1 MKNTFVKVLSIV
13 MALMMVVGTFSTL
26 AVFAEDKCEHTKGVL
41 VEKHDPTCAEVGYS
55 VWKCDLCGENWQ
67 PEDEVK
73 LPSADLHKYEDVDAV
88 EANCL
93 TNAFSAGKKCVNPG
107 CGDVLEGCVEAVGTR
122 VEHQF
127 VATITEADCLNPG
140 KVVRTCK
147 ICNLTAEKIKDD
159 GKYMGGQAWLDK
171 YEAEWKEEIKT
182 PALNP
187 DHANLTW
194 TVVEA
199 PKQVEGD
206 CLAGKAEGF
215 CEVCKTVIRTA
226 EIPAIHTE
234 YTLNPENHDCGEYDS
249 TVKACENCH
258 KILTPNADE
267 HKMENAGKHENT
279 TPIFATP
286 NGDYDYETTVDGL
299 SLPEKPEGG
308 KFTLVELKGYGYE
321 VGDTLATEATCD
333 KPGSALVQCECGAIF
348 TKVLEADH
356 DYTGVAYEYN
366 EPKEC
371 TQAYTKTRECN
382 NCDYVDIV
390 VLVEAAETECNL
402 VVVPHDAEVAQGE
415 KKSKLPGCTTN
426 GYTYSKCENKTCM
439 GDACTAD
446 LTNAYV
452 DAVGHNWS
460 APVLVSGICNGGV
473 YRKFC
478 TTENCDGGE
487 NKAECA
493 VEGCTHGDV
502 ATCTMSGDVV
512 AQPETITDC
521 AWGAKVTVAATC
533 HAVAY
538 SYIPCTVCDNEK
550 ERADVEGSVVNPD
563 NHVYATDAQLKAFV
577 EGEIDEDVLEAKY
590 ADVDEAEREAA
601 YWLGEFGIEGFDKGV
616 ASTCTVAGK
625 IHIKCIYCSM
635 DVADTAK
642 TVVAPLKDHTPIPGA
657 GVEKD
662 SNGAFVRVIES
673 AIEMKCDTVGYA
685 ADGEYCSVC
694 GLEKKAPTKTTFDP
708 TDVNQI
714 NSHKGTVTL
723 YKAYEATCEK
733 AGYSIYDTTCCGR
746 VTVATSDGV
755 AEHRYTKVYGYDD
768 ADCLNDGHHAYL
780 GCVWCGKFKTMI
792 DENAEP
798 AAAYACT
805 CGMDVN
811 HLELALVENYIIPA
825 LGHDFTSED
834 AKIPAVR
841 STCDRYGDDSTKWN
855 KAGTYEY
862 YDCTRCDYTK
872 FGDKVYSDSAED
884 REAFELAIAEPAHY
898 GKYLQFFKGA
908 DATCTENA
916 IIEGTYCTVCEK
928 DAWIDPDTKT
938 NHEGTTVDLPINL
951 VMGEDSQY
959 DILDCTKDTCIVTRC
974 TKCGWY
980 EADYDEAINTA
991 HNFPA
996 DWTPVDA
1003 AQNQTCYVDSK
1014 KVKQCED
1021 CVNGKLE
1028 EVTTKATG
1036 HYTTKGVT
1044 GGEKFFFD
1052 YSCNKINDFKD
1063 YECDVCYQSYIELLG
1078 VNGENVVHD
1087 EVKIDI
1093 PATCTEGGIYVLKC
1107 RNNCNFTDDAFKKYN
1122 LESVNITTNDLGG
1135 HKPNHEDSVII
1146 EDLAP
1151 TLEQDGRFVYVCGVC
1166 GETITEIIAAS
1177 LAVDSVI
1184 VPEYEVYSSGN
1195 VVNAIVSITADE
1207 FSFNTLTIDVI
1218 SGLKLVDFEMLAS
1231 FDVNVSAF
1239 INADGDV
1246 VIFAEDTLTGD
1257 YQNATFAGGE
1267 NVALIKLTFAISKF
1281 AAGEYTF
1288 ATEIKTA
1295 EIYNADEEA
1304 LEAVNLVDAD
1314 EDETAKIT
1322 VTAPGNFNGD
1332 KNIDARDL
1340 ASFLPALANAVLSGE
1355 VENKYD
1361 LNNDGKVDFTDVAG
1375 LRAYIAD
1382 GLSLKSYLAMTGEDV
1397 DAALASNAAPV
1408 FVDNNGAIINLDES
1422 TRKMLFANAMKAVI
1436 DTYTV
1441 DEYTA
1446 LCEKVGAEDLT
1457 SLIGIIVKLASQ
1469 EAIEEPTVEYRSIVF
1484 TASVV
1489 YIRGAR
1495 VETINY

>member
-1 MKNTFVKVLSIV
+1 MKNTFVKVLSFV
-13 MALMMVVGTFSTL
+13 MALMMVVGTFGTL
-26 AVFAEDKCEHTKGVL
+26 AVFAEDKCDHNKGVL
-41 VEKHDPTCAEVGYS
+41 VEKHDPTCVEVGYS

-67 PEDEVK
+67 PKDEVK

-107 CGDVLEGCVEAVGTR
+107 CDEVLEGCVEAVGTR

-147 ICNLTAEKIKDD
+147 ICNLTAEKIKED
-159 GKYMGGQAWLDK
+159 GKYMGGQAWIDK
-171 YEAEWKEEIKT
+171 YNAEWKEEIKT
-182 PALNP
+182 LPLNP

-215 CEVCKTVIRTA
+215 CEVCKTVVRTA

-279 TPIFATP
+279 TPIFATQS
-286 NGDYDYETTVDGL
+286 GDYDYERTVDGL

-321 VGDTLATEATCD
+321 VGDKLATKATCAQ
-333 KPGSALVQCECGAIF
+333 PGSALVQCECGAIF

-356 DYTGVAYEYN
+356 DYTGVAYKYN
-366 EPKEC
+366 EPKKC
-371 TQAYTKTRECN
+371 TDAYTKTRKCN
-382 NCDYVDIV
+382 NCDYVDTV

-402 VVVPHDAEVAQGE
+402 VVVPHDAGDDVPVG

-460 APVLVSGICNGGV
+460 APVLVSGHCNGGA

-478 TTENCDGGE
+478 TTANCDGGE

-493 VEGCTHGDV
+493 VDGCNHGDLV
-502 ATCTMSGDVV
+502 TCTMGGEVV

-533 HAVAY
+533 HDVAY
-538 SYIPCTVCDNEK
+538 SYIPCTVCDNVK
-550 ERADVEGSVVNPD
+550 DMANVEGSVVNPD
-563 NHVYATDAQLKAFV
+563 NHVFATDAQLKGFV
-577 EGEIDEDVLEAKY
+577 QGTVQAGEY
-590 ADVDEAEREAA
+590 
-601 YWLGEFGIEGFDKGV
+601 GIVGFDKGV

-625 IHIKCIYCSM
+625 IHIQCIYCGM
-635 DVADTAK
+635 NVVDTSK
-642 TVVAPLKDHTPIPGA
+642 TVDAPLKDHVYIPGA
-657 GVEKD
+657 GVNKD
-662 SNGAFVRVIES
+662 SNGAFTSVITS
-673 AIEMKCDTVGYA
+673 AIVMKCDTVGYA

-708 TDVNQI
+708 TDVDQI

-755 AEHRYTKVYGYDD
+755 AGHKYTKVYPYDP

-798 AAAYACT
+798 AAAYDCT

-825 LGHDFTSED
+825 LGHDFTSD
-834 AKIPAVR
+834 GAKVPAVR
-841 STCDRYGDDSTKWN
+841 STCDRYGDDPTMWN

-862 YDCTRCDYTK
+862 FKCMHKNADGSDCGYTK
-872 FGDKVYSDSAED
+872 FGDKVYSDSKED
-884 REAFELAIAEPAHY
+884 RDAFALAIAEPAHY

-951 VMGEDSQY
+951 VMGKDGQY

-1036 HYTTKGVT
+1036 HYTTKGVE

-1078 VNGENVVHD
+1078 ENGENVVHD
-1087 EVKIDI
+1087 KVEIDI

-1122 LESVNITTNDLGG
+1122 LVSVNITTDDLGG
-1135 HKPNHEDSVII
+1135 HKPNHKDSVII

-1184 VPEYEVYSSGN
+1184 APEYAVYSSGN
-1195 VVNAIVSITADE
+1195 VVNAIVTITADE
-1207 FSFNTLTIDVI
+1207 FSFNTLTIDVN
-1218 SGLKLVDFEMLAS
+1218 SALKLVDFEMLAK
-1231 FDVNVSAF
+1231 FDVNTSAF

-1267 NVALIKLTFAISKF
+1267 NVALIKLTFAISKLS
-1281 AAGEYTF
+1281 AGEYTF

-1332 KNIDARDL
+1332 NNIDARDL
-1340 ASFLPALANAVLSGE
+1340 ASFLPALANAVLAGE

-1397 DAALASNAAPV
+1397 DAALAA
-1408 FVDNNGAIINLDES
+1408 NGAPTIVANANDSKL
-1422 TRKMLFANAMKAVI
+1422 LFDAAMKAVI
-1436 DTYTV
+1436 ESGKFT
-1441 DEYTA
+1441 TA
-1446 LCEKVGAEDLT
+1446 DYIELCKKLNVETLEDLV
-1457 SLIGIIVKLASQ
+1457 GRIIKIAIQ
-1469 EAIEEPTVEYRSIVF
+1469 EAVNEPIAENRDVRF
-1484 TASVV
+1484 TADTV
-1489 YIRGAR
+1489 YIRVIVGGAFAT
-1495 VETINY
+1495 VEIPY